1 MYIKPTKTMAKFVE
15 KALPTARPQRSKHQR
30 RSRHHRQAR
39 AEWLSLDTS
48 RRNYEI
54 CKGGGVSPA
63 GKVNEMEEYHS
74 RFDQD
79 HIAECSDCYEA
90 ALDFAMEQE
99 DEARLDAMAEASELE
114 EA

>member
-1 MYIKPTKTMAKFVE
+1 MTTEAIKNAILAEMADGNTTLLHAELKVLNHLSELVNVAVE
-15 KALPTARPQRSKHQR
+15 
-30 RSRHHRQAR
+30 
-39 AEWLSLDTS
+39 
-48 RRNYEI
+48 EI
-54 CKGGGVSPA
+54 KQQLTGGGVSPA

-99 DEARLDAMAEASELE
+99 DDARLDAMAEASELE